1 MEKFPTWP
9 LETQEEPRERV
20 GMNVDELLVVV
31 VVVVLLSEEKSVET
45 ANHRKYE

>member
-20 GMNVDELLVVV
+20 DMYVDELLVV

-45 ANHRKYE
+45 RNHRKYE